1 MSALLNNKLLYI
13 IHTQQAELGSN
24 RQCNKYL
31 EYNNSQH
38 KISSIFYKNIKYCSF
53 ESMFGLNQYNSI
65 IYTIYD

>member
-13 IHTQQAELGSN
+13 IHTQQAELGSS

-38 KISSIFYKNIKYCSF
+38 KISLILKKISSSF
-53 ESMFGLNQYNSI
+53 ESMFGLNQYTSM

>member
-1 MSALLNNKLLYI
+1 MSALLNNTLLYI

-38 KISSIFYKNIKYCSF
+38 KISLKLKKNIK
-53 ESMFGLNQYNSI
+53 
-65 IYTIYD
+65 